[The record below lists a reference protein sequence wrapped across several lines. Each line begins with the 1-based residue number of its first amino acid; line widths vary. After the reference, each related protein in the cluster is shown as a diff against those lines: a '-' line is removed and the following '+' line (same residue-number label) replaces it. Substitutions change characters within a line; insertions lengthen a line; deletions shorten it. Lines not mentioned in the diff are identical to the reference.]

1 MSSEVTRPID
11 ASPAAAA
18 AAAAPPQ
25 RRRHL
30 VILGGAA
37 ALLLAGTL
45 LMAHAEAKVNHVALD
60 ATPKPVSFITATPA
74 TYRAHKT
81 YVGSLRP
88 WVSADV
94 GPQFLS
100 AYVDTVLVRPGAT
113 VHRGDVIASLDCRN
127 ASTLSRAAAL
137 EARSVDARQKAIAD
151 EANRT
156 TRLQEGGFASVNE
169 TEQAQA
175 QSTAVMAQLDAQKAQ
190 LAHSSL
196 EVNDCL
202 LRAPF
207 DGEIGDR
214 FVDPGAFVRPGT
226 AIASVVDRTTARF
239 VADVPEND
247 FAVVTPGTAVAI
259 RADAVRLDVAGPIS
273 RRAPHADPETR
284 TVHFEV
290 DLPNKDLAIP
300 VDTTG
305 EAHIAYGDSV
315 AVMAIPS
322 YGATVRGNKATVFVV
337 EGDVART
344 HTFPLVGEEGGK
356 LLIDASLGAGAKV
369 VTAGR
374 TLLVD
379 GDHVAGQLEAPLP
392 AAGKDKAT
400 P

>member
-1 MSSEVTRPID
+1 MNESPNELPEMLPETDRPRGN
-11 ASPAAAA
+11 
-18 AAAAPPQ
+18 

-30 VILGGAA
+30 VILAGAV
-37 ALLLAGTL
+37 ALVLVGAL
-45 LMAHAEAKVNHVALD
+45 LMARAEAKVNHVALD
-60 ATPKPVSFITATPA
+60 ATPKPVSFVETTAA
-74 TYRAHKT
+74 TFRAHKV

-94 GPQFLS
+94 GPQFLAS
-100 AYVDTVLVRPGAT
+100 YVDTVLVRPGAT
-113 VHRGDVIASLDCRN
+113 VHRGDVLASLDCRN
-127 ASTLSRAAAL
+127 ASTLSHAAEL
-137 EARSVDARQKAIAD
+137 TARSVDARQKAIAD

-175 QSTAVMAQLDAQKAQ
+175 QSASTMAQLEAQKAQ

-196 EVNDCL
+196 EVGDCL

-207 DGEIGDR
+207 DGEVGDR
-214 FVDPGAFVRPGT
+214 YVDPGAFVRPGT
-226 AIASVVDRTTARF
+226 ALVSVVDRTTARF

-247 FAVVTPGTAVAI
+247 FAVVAPGTQVAI
-259 RADAVRLDVAGPIS
+259 RADAVGLDVAGPIA

-305 EAHIAYGDSV
+305 EAHIAYGASV
-315 AVMAIPS
+315 PVVAIPS
-322 YGATVRGNKATVFVV
+322 YGATVRGTKATIYVIDG
-337 EGDVART
+337 EVARART
-344 HTFPLVGEEGGK
+344 VNVIGEEGGR
-356 LLIDASLGAGAKV
+356 LLLEASLGAGAKV

-379 GDHVAGQLEAPLP
+379 GDRVAGKLEAPIAVTP
-392 AAGKDKAT
+392 AGSVT

>member
-1 MSSEVTRPID
+1 MSNELPL
-11 ASPAAAA
+11 SPDSPPSAGDVALRGHRAAY
-18 AAAAPPQ
+18 PG

-37 ALLLAGTL
+37 ALLLGGVL
-45 LMAHAEAKVNHVALD
+45 LMARAEAKVNHVPLD
-60 ATPKPVSFITATPA
+60 AAPKPVSFVVTTPA

-81 YVGSLRP
+81 YVGALRP

-100 AYVDTVLVRPGAT
+100 AYVDTVLVRPGAA
-113 VHRGDVIASLDCRN
+113 VRRGEVIASLDCRN
-127 ASTLSRAAAL
+127 ATALSRAAAL

-175 QSTAVMAQLDAQKAQ
+175 QSTSVMAQLDAQKAQ

-196 EVNDCL
+196 EVGDCL

-214 FVDPGAFVRPGT
+214 YIDPGAFVRPGM

-247 FAVVTPGTAVAI
+247 FAVVTPGTQVAI
-259 RADAVRLDVAGPIS
+259 RADAVRLDVAGPIA

-284 TVHFEV
+284 TVHF
-290 DLPNKDLAIP
+290 
-300 VDTTG
+300 
-305 EAHIAYGDSV
+305 AYGDSV
-315 AVMAIPS
+315 PVVAIPS
-322 YGATVRGNKATVFVV
+322 YGATVRGSKATLFVLD
-337 EGDVART
+337 GDLARART
-344 HTFPLVGEEGGK
+344 FAVVGEEGGQ
-356 LLIDASLGAGAKV
+356 LLLEASLGAGAKV

-374 TLLVD
+374 TVLVD
-379 GDHVAGQLEAPLP
+379 GDRVVGRLEAQLP
-392 AAGKDKAT
+392 GKGA

>member
-1 MSSEVTRPID
+1 MNEPLDELAETHPN
-11 ASPAAAA
+11 
-18 AAAAPPQ
+18 

-30 VILGGAA
+30 VILAGALSLVIVGA
-37 ALLLAGTL
+37 L
-45 LMAHAEAKVNHVALD
+45 LMARAEAKVNHVPLD
-60 ATPKPVSFITATPA
+60 ATPKPVSFVEATAA
-74 TYRAHKT
+74 TFRTHKV

-100 AYVDTVLVRPGAT
+100 SYVDTVLVRPGAA
-113 VHRGDVIASLDCRN
+113 VHRGDVLASLDCRN
-127 ASTLSRAAAL
+127 ASTLSRAAEL
-137 EARSVDARQKAIAD
+137 TARSVDARQKAIAD

-156 TRLQEGGFASVNE
+156 SRLLNGGFASVNE

-175 QSTAVMAQLDAQKAQ
+175 QSASTMAQLEAQKAE

-196 EVNDCL
+196 EVGDCL

-207 DGEIGDR
+207 DGEVGDR
-214 FVDPGAFVRPGT
+214 YVDPGAFVHPGT
-226 AIASVVDRTTARF
+226 ALVSVVDRTTARF

-247 FAVVTPGTAVAI
+247 FGVVAPGTEVSI
-259 RADAVRLDVAGPIS
+259 RAEAVGLDVHGPIA

-305 EAHIAYGDSV
+305 EAHISYGASV
-315 AVMAIPS
+315 PVVAIPS
-322 YGATVRGNKATVFVV
+322 YGATVRGSKATIYVIDG
-337 EGDVART
+337 EVARART
-344 HTFPLVGEEGGK
+344 VPVLGEEGGR
-356 LLIDASLGAGAKV
+356 LLLEASLGAGTKV
-369 VTAGR
+369 ITAGR

-379 GDHVAGQLEAPLP
+379 GDRVAGKLEAPVTVKP
-392 AAGKDKAT
+392 AASVT